1 MIPFQHPSQ
10 TARTTPCHPC
20 GTVQICDLG
29 NSSHAKAR
37 SRSARCTGYYYLI
50 RQAGACHLSCFASVS
65 LIIVV
70 QLRLSLVGLCDSAR
84 FRFAV
89 SATGGAHLRAQ
100 GGRQRKRAEGRNFQA
115 VSSCAGKLRSR
126 SCPKTASAG
135 KTHPPIVIRPHVRWG
150 GTIP

>member
-1 MIPFQHPSQ
+1 MSILPLQHLSQ
-10 TARTTPCHPC
+10 AARTTPCHPC

-29 NSSHAKAR
+29 NSSHAKAQ
-37 SRSARCTGYYYLI
+37 SRSARCAGYYLI

-100 GGRQRKRAEGRNFQA
+100 WGRHIGESVTNKGVSKRQ
-115 VSSCAGKLRSR
+115 CRSR
-126 SCPKTASAG
+126 LL
-135 KTHPPIVIRPHVRWG
+135 
-150 GTIP
+150 